1 MADLETVGYLASCN
15 TPLYLHA
22 FPRREHTF
30 DHHPV
35 SVQGPFMADTAAA
48 APYATALLGPVVVS
62 LVLAGVLYGCALVQ
76 THVYYKLFPADD
88 WRLRALRHVYL
99 PNRIKVAF
107 EMAFQTVQL
116 TLLFVGVWETV
127 MVFYSHTEM
136 TSALVDILIV
146 GMIFGGPSAFCV
158 QAFFIFR
165 LHSFSQRKP
174 LPILCFILITIQ
186 LVFTLTFGAVS
197 SRAATS
203 DVSGLQKWQ
212 GFIVSALSISICADT
227 IIAASMSYY
236 LRGSRTG
243 HHRTSRL
250 IDRMVVYILGKTHR
264 HYNTTTSAE
273 SSASITALLAGITFY
288 ATPNTC
294 MTFQLFCDL
303 FSLPTSIVVWI
314 ALCII
319 EAGLYANSLLA
330 ALNARALL
338 TRVPSNPRPTDVTE
352 ERR

>member
-1 MADLETVGYLASCN
+1 MDVRWCRPTCTISC
-15 TPLYLHA
+15 
-22 FPRREHTF
+22 F
-30 DHHPV
+30 
-35 SVQGPFMADTAAA
+35 Q
-48 APYATALLGPVVVS
+48 
-62 LVLAGVLYGCALVQ
+62 Q
-76 THVYYKLFPADD
+76 TTGDSGLWY
-88 WRLRALRHVYL
+88 
-99 PNRIKVAF
+99 VAF

-127 MVFYSHTEM
+127 MVFYSHTAM

-186 LVFTLTFGAVS
+186 LIFTLTFGAVS
-197 SRAATS
+197 SKAATS
-203 DVSGLQKWQ
+203 NVSGLQKWQ

-250 IDRMVVYILGKTHR
+250 IDRMVVYILATGMIT
-264 HYNTTTSAE
+264 
-273 SSASITALLAGITFY
+273 SITALLAGVTFY
-288 ATPNTC
+288 ATPNT
-294 MTFQLFCDL
+294 F
-303 FSLPTSIVVWI
+303 VWI
-314 ALCII
+314 ALCIV

-338 TRVPSNPRPTDVTE
+338 IHVPSNSRPTDVTE